1 MGRDTRVQLVA
12 LVVLLVSMALCGALT
27 PVITASVGRNK
38 LSFTDRAEEG
48 QPPEIAMGIA
58 MGAFRGVF
66 VNYLWIRANTL
77 KEAGKYHEAI
87 QLSEAITRLQ
97 PRFPRVWVFHAWN
110 MAYNISVTT
119 QTPTER
125 WGWVNA
131 GIKLLREKGIPANP
145 NDMLLHKELAWIFI
159 HKIQG
164 YTDDANPYYKRQFAA
179 EWTVVLGEP
188 PRTDST
194 FRDRVAAS
202 QKYMEWLRPIA
213 EAAPIGDLVSADPT
227 VKELVDALR
236 ARVVDEFDY
245 EFLRKYQV
253 QVAIKASLRKSAI
266 EAGQARENPKRFALA
281 VLMEDAKY
289 AAAWPKLIAS
299 VRRDVLVNSYHME
312 PDRMIRFTDKY
323 GPMDWRHAASH
334 CVYWSARG
342 VEASLNRWTSENRK
356 DYDFVNTDR
365 LTIQAVQELS
375 RSGELYFSF
384 FDYASGKDPL
394 YLSIENPSFI
404 ETYSEILGEL
414 VKRSWA
420 DSEKRAYSFYS
431 AGYENFL
438 RDKIRFYWRRNQKD
452 MAEALYTRL
461 RTYPGQN
468 MNDPSRAQELSKPL
482 SLWVADEMV
491 DQHKTTYV
499 MSDEVVGALQGAF
512 TSGLLAGNTEVFRS
526 QFEYAK
532 IFHKYYM
539 TEQLRANPL
548 ATQGRTENLPSDFR
562 ELTSQ
567 VFYAL
572 LQMLELDDSERI
584 FDRAPDDLKQ
594 AAYDLVR
601 ERFKPEMDELAKRGG
616 RAFEQVFP
624 EPAGMDEYRALVESW
639 RVAFEKRRPPAAA
652 PK

>member
-1 MGRDTRVQLVA
+1 MGRDTRIQLSA
-12 LVVLLVSMALCGALT
+12 LVVLLASMGLCGALA
-27 PVITASVGRNK
+27 PVITTSIGRNK

-77 KEAGKYHEAI
+77 KEEGKYHEAI
-87 QLSEAITRLQ
+87 QLSEAITKLQ

-119 QTPTER
+119 QTATER

-179 EWTVVLGEP
+179 EWTIVLGEP
-188 PRTDST
+188 PRPDST

-202 QKYMEWLRPIA
+202 DRYIEWLRPIA
-213 EAAPIGDLVSADPT
+213 DAVPIEELGAADPL
-227 VKELVDALR
+227 VKELADVLR
-236 ARVVDEFDY
+236 ARVADEFDY

-253 QVAIKASLRKSAI
+253 QVAIKKSLRKGAI
-266 EAGQARENPKRFALA
+266 EANQAKENPKRFALA
-281 VLMEDAKY
+281 ELMEDAKY
-289 AAAWPKLIAS
+289 ATAWPKLIAS
-299 VRRDVLVNSYHME
+299 VRRDVLVNVYHME
-312 PDRMIRFTDKY
+312 PDRMIRYTDKY
-323 GPMDWRHAASH
+323 GPMDWRHAGSH
-334 CVYWSARG
+334 CIYWSARG
-342 VEASLNRWTSENRK
+342 VEASLNRWTSQNRK
-356 DYDFVNTDR
+356 DYDFINTDR
-365 LTIQAVQELS
+365 LTIQAVQDLA
-375 RSGELYFSF
+375 RSGELYFSY
-384 FDYASGKDPL
+384 FDFASGKDPL
-394 YLSIENPSFI
+394 YLALPNPNFI
-404 ETYSEILGEL
+404 ETYGEILGEL

-438 RDKIRFYWRRNQKD
+438 RDQIRFYWRRGQKE
-452 MAEALYTRL
+452 MANTLYERL
-461 RTYPGQN
+461 RVYPGQN

-482 SLWVADEMV
+482 DSWIADEMV

-499 MSDEVVGALQGAF
+499 MAQEVVGALQGAF
-512 TSGLLAGNTEVFRS
+512 TSGLLAGNTEAFRN
-526 QFEYAK
+526 QFEYAR
-532 IFHKYYM
+532 IFHAYYM
-539 TEQLRANPL
+539 REQIRTNPL
-548 ATQGRTENLPSDFR
+548 AVQGRTESLPADFR

-567 VFYAL
+567 VYYAL
-572 LQMLELDDSERI
+572 LQILELDDSERVYS
-584 FDRAPDDLKQ
+584 RSPDDLKQ
-594 AAYDLVR
+594 AAYDLIR
-601 ERFKPEMDELAKRGG
+601 ERFKPELDELAKKGG
-616 RAFEQVFP
+616 KPFEEAFP
-624 EPAGMDEYRALVESW
+624 EPPGMEEYRALVDRW
-639 RVAFEKRRPPAAA
+639 RVEFEKRRPAAA

>member
-1 MGRDTRVQLVA
+1 MGRDTRVQLIA
-12 LVVLLVSMALCGALT
+12 AFVLLVSIAVCGALA
-27 PVITASVGRNK
+27 PVITASIGRSK

-48 QPPEIAMGIA
+48 QPPEVAMGIA

-87 QLSEAITRLQ
+87 QLSEAITKLQ

-119 QTPTER
+119 QTPSER

-188 PRTDST
+188 PRPDST

-202 QKYMEWLRPIA
+202 QRYIEWLRPIA
-213 EAAPIGDLVSADPT
+213 DAPPLDELESADPL
-227 VKELVDALR
+227 VKELAGELR
-236 ARVVDEFDY
+236 SRVGEAFDF
-245 EFLRKYQV
+245 EFLRRYEV
-253 QVAIKASLRKSAI
+253 QLAIQRSLRRGAI
-266 EAGQARENPKRFALA
+266 EANQAKLNPKRFAMA
-281 VLMEDAKY
+281 ALMGDKKY
-289 AAAWPKLIAS
+289 AAAWPKLIAA
-299 VRRDVLVNSYHME
+299 VRRDVLVSAYNME
-312 PDRMIRFTDKY
+312 PDRMIRYTDKY

-334 CVYWSARG
+334 CIYWSARG
-342 VEASLNRWTSENRK
+342 VEQSLNRWTSENRK
-356 DYDFVNTDR
+356 DFDFINTDR
-365 LTIQAVQELS
+365 LTIQAVQDLA

-384 FDYASGKDPL
+384 FDYASGKEPL
-394 YLSIENPSFI
+394 YLAIPNPNFI
-404 ETYSEILGEL
+404 ETYGDILGEL

-420 DSEKRAYSFYS
+420 DTEKRAYSFYS

-438 RDKIRFYWRRNQKD
+438 RDQIRFYWRRNQKD
-452 MAEALYTRL
+452 MAEDLYKRL

-468 MNDPSRAQELSKPL
+468 MNDPSRAEELSKPL
-482 SLWVADEMV
+482 SAWIADEMV
-491 DQHKTTYV
+491 DQHKSTYV
-499 MSDEVVGALQGAF
+499 MAQEVVGALQGAF
-512 TSGLLAGNTEVFRS
+512 TSGLLAGNMEVFRS

-532 IFHKYYM
+532 VFHRYYM
-539 TEQLRANPL
+539 EEQLRTNAV
-548 ATQGRTENLPSDFR
+548 AQQGRTENLPKDFR
-562 ELTSQ
+562 ELTAQ
-567 VFYAL
+567 VFFAL
-572 LQMLELDDSERI
+572 LQNLELDDSERI
-584 FDRAPDDLKQ
+584 YGRSPDDLRQ
-594 AAYDLVR
+594 AAYDLIR
-601 ERFKPEMDELAKRGG
+601 ERFKQEMDDLAKTGG
-616 RAFEQVFP
+616 KTFDQAFP
-624 EPAGMDEYRALVESW
+624 EPPGMEEYRALMEQW
-639 RVAFEKRRPPAAA
+639 RAAFEKRRPPAAA